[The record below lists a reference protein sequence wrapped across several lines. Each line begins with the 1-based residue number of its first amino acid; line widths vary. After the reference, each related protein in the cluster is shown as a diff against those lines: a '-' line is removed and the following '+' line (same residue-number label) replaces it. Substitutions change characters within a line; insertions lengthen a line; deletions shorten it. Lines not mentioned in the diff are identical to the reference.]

1 MLASTPLLLA
11 LVASVHAAPVVQQKQ
26 VAVQLSPTEKLV
38 LLFGA
43 CMTAP
48 ADVSK
53 TLNAGKKSVSAEV
66 PNTTAVPSFGDDG
79 SPPDTCTGYVVDI
92 SVPSSS
98 DPPSGYTDKLDIS
111 VTVNGQYVPQTSCNN
126 DIGKASIYKVKSDG
140 TKTWKGGGSFVA
152 TWNTTADP
160 DTCDMA
166 LASDFAS
173 VSGSVPDSGTA
184 KWRIIVASGGN
195 VTVKASRRKS

>member
-11 LVASVHAAPVVQQKQ
+11 LVAAAQAAPVVQEKQ
-26 VAVQLSPTEKLV
+26 TVVQLSPTEKLV

-48 ADVSK
+48 ANVSK

-66 PNTTAVPSFGDDG
+66 PNVTVVLGVGDDG
-79 SPPDTCTGYVVDI
+79 SPPDTCTGYIVDI

-98 DPPSGYTDKLDIS
+98 DPPSGYSDKLDIT

-126 DIGKASIYKVKSDG
+126 AIGKASIYKVKSDG

-152 TWNTTADP
+152 TWGGAP
-160 DTCDMA
+160 GSETCTMA
-166 LASDFAS
+166 LASDFTA
-173 VSGSVPDSGTA
+173 VSGSVPDTGTA
-184 KWRIIVASGGN
+184 KWRIVVAS
-195 VTVKASRRKS
+195 